1 MASIQLNNELSVD
14 LSKQFLLAMPG
25 MDMGEW
31 AHSVVFLCEHN
42 TEGALGLIVNRP
54 SDITVADMLERL
66 GLQVEPG
73 VQAVAAQ
80 AVYHGGPVHTD
91 RGFVLHTAGNK
102 TYASTIDLGDFQLTT
117 SRDVLEDIAKGEGP
131 EQFLVTLGYAGW
143 GTGQLESELAQ
154 NAWLNVEAAPSII
167 FDMPYEGRYEAALG
181 ALGIHSSMLTGV
193 AGHA

>member
-1 MASIQLNNELSVD
+1 MASIQFNNELSVD

-31 AHSVVFLCEHN
+31 AHSVVFVCEHN

-54 SDITVADMLERL
+54 SDITVANMLERL
-66 GLQVEPG
+66 GLELDN
-73 VQAVAAQ
+73 AAQ
-80 AVYHGGPVHTD
+80 AAGDQVVYFGGPVHTD
-91 RGFVLHTAGNK
+91 RGFVLHSTVNK
-102 TYASTIDLGDFQLTT
+102 TYASTINLGNFQLTT

-154 NAWLNVEAAPSII
+154 NAWLNVEATPSVI
-167 FDMPYEGRYEAALG
+167 FDLPHDGRYEAALG
-181 ALGIHSSMLTGV
+181 ALGINSSMLTGV

>member
-1 MASIQLNNELSVD
+1 MTSIQLKNELSVD

-54 SDITVADMLERL
+54 SDITLADMFERL
-66 GLQVEPG
+66 GLEIRSETAGDQV
-73 VQAVAAQ
+73 
-80 AVYHGGPVHTD
+80 VYYGGPVHTD
-91 RGFVLHTAGNK
+91 RGFVLHTPAHK
-102 TYASTIDLGDFQLTT
+102 TYASTIDLGEFKLTT

-154 NAWLNVEAAPSII
+154 NAWLNVEAGPAVI
-167 FDMPYEGRYEAALG
+167 FDLPHEGRYEAALG